1 MWSIAIDGR
10 GLLTVSSGTQKW
22 RFLLDS
28 LWVLGGWK
36 TQDHPGEQPSRNLKK
51 SNLDRR
57 AAHLTFELRVYCM
70 NDCTTNNLHVPYVP
84 QRPNAPCAH
93 RWSIVLIAVVIKEF
107 SRRSIYLKFCSRH
120 LCIVDH
126 RVSFQ
131 PYLFAQCSSL
141 VLLYYISSAIPT
153 HSCIHV

>member
-1 MWSIAIDGR
+1 MEV
-10 GLLTVSSGTQKW
+10 LTRQ
-22 RFLLDS
+22 S
-28 LWVLGGWK
+28 LSFGGMENSRS
-36 TQDHPGEQPSRNLKK
+36 PRRAAEQESKK
-51 SNLDRR
+51 KQLDRR

-107 SRRSIYLKFCSRH
+107 SRRSIYLILQQTFVHCRSPC
-120 LCIVDH
+120 LF
-126 RVSFQ
+126 SA
-131 PYLFAQCSSL
+131 YLFTQCSSL

-153 HSCIHV
+153 HAYMYSDIGYSPGLPS

>member
-107 SRRSIYLKFCSRH
+107 SRRSIYIILQQTFVHCRSPC
-120 LCIVDH
+120 LF
-126 RVSFQ
+126 SA
-131 PYLFAQCSSL
+131 YLFTQCSSL